1 MAGKNLYRYPLT
13 SFTDKTDYLQINIV
27 DYAPIG
33 RSGTKTETRTQV
45 TGKDTDG
52 NPTIEEGKGF
62 QLKGTSLTGTPGARR
77 NTKKPRETILLPIPS
92 NISDTN
98 ASSFGDSRL
107 NSIAGAAAAGV
118 VNAIGTGEDF
128 INAEGG
134 VDLQGGLNALGNVAG
149 RALSNVTDAAG
160 GPGGVQRFVSR
171 FFASAALSQVNV
183 NLTPDQ
189 ILARTEGKILNP
201 NLELLFNGPTLRTF
215 RFSFKFNPRSEEE
228 SKEVKGI
235 IRCLKRNSAPKVSS
249 AGDTINS
256 TFLRTPSVF
265 ELTYKQ
271 GTSPHSFLN
280 RFKQCFLESVSVNY
294 TGSNTYATYDDGTPV
309 SMIMN
314 LTFKEI
320 EPIYDIDYNSYSGPY
335 APGQDP
341 ATPGGVGY

>member
-13 SFTDKTDYLQINIV
+13 SFTDTTDYLQINIV
-27 DYAPIG
+27 DYVPIG
-33 RSGTKTETRTQV
+33 KAGTKTETRTQV
-45 TGKDTDG
+45 TKEDGEGNTTQGKG
-52 NPTIEEGKGF
+52 QGF
-62 QLKGTSLTGTPGARR
+62 QLENTSLTGTPGARR

-107 NSIAGAAAAGV
+107 NSIAGAAAGGV
-118 VNAIGTGEDF
+118 VNAIGTGKDF
-128 INAEGG
+128 INSDG
-134 VDLQGGLNALGNVAG
+134 VDIQNGLNAFKNVAG
-149 RALSNVTDAAG
+149 KALSNVTDAAG
-160 GPGGVQRFVSR
+160 GLSGVQGFVSR

-189 ILARTEGKILNP
+189 ILARTSGEILNP

-215 RFSFKFNPRSEEE
+215 RFSFKFNPRSKKE
-228 SKEVKGI
+228 SDEVKGI
-235 IRCLKRNSAPKVSS
+235 IRCLKRNSAPKVEGASV
-249 AGDTINS
+249 AN
-256 TFLRTPSVF
+256 TFLKTPSVF

-271 GTSPHSFLN
+271 GTDPHSFLN

-320 EPIYDIDYNSYSGPY
+320 EPIYDIDYDEYTGPY
-335 APGQDP
+335 APGKDP
-341 ATPGGVGY
+341 GTGVGY

>member
-13 SFTDKTDYLQINIV
+13 SFTDTTDYLQINIV
-27 DYAPIG
+27 DYVPIG
-33 RSGTKTETRTQV
+33 KAGTVTETKTQV
-45 TGKDTDG
+45 TGKDADG
-52 NPTIEEGKGF
+52 NPKIEEGRGF

-118 VNAIGTGEDF
+118 INTIGTGEDF

-134 VDLQGGLNALGNVAG
+134 VDITGGLQSFQNAVGNAF
-149 RALSNVTDAAG
+149 SNATTAAG
-160 GPGGVQRFVSR
+160 GLSGVQGFVSR
-171 FFASAALSQVNV
+171 FFASAALSQINV
-183 NLTPDQ
+183 NLTADQ
-189 ILARTEGKILNP
+189 ILARTTGEILNP

-228 SKEVKGI
+228 SREVKGI
-235 IRCLKRNSAPKVSS
+235 IRCLKINSAPKVQGAS
-249 AGDTINS
+249 IKN
-256 TFLRTPSVF
+256 TFLKTPSVF

-271 GTSPHSFLN
+271 GTAPHQFLN

-294 TGSNTYATYDDGTPV
+294 TGSNGYATYDDGTPV
-309 SMIMN
+309 SMIMT

-320 EPIYDIDYNSYSGPY
+320 EPIYDIDYNPYSGPY

>member
-13 SFTDKTDYLQINIV
+13 SFTDTTDYLQINIV
-27 DYAPIG
+27 DYVPIG
-33 RSGTKTETRTQV
+33 KSGTVTKTKTQV

-52 NPTIEEGKGF
+52 NPTIKEGKGF
-62 QLKGTSLTGTPGARR
+62 QLEKTSLTGTPGARK

-98 ASSFGDSRL
+98 ASSFGDSKL
-107 NSIAGAAAAGV
+107 NSIAGAAAAGLI
-118 VNAIGTGEDF
+118 NAIGTGKDF
-128 INAEGG
+128 INSDGG
-134 VDLQGGLNALGNVAG
+134 VDLQGGLTSFQNVVGNAF
-149 RALSNVTDAAG
+149 SNATTAAG
-160 GPGGVQRFVSR
+160 GTTGIQGFVSR
-171 FFASAALSQVNV
+171 FFASAALSQINV

-189 ILARTEGKILNP
+189 ILARTTGEILNP

-215 RFSFKFNPRSEEE
+215 RFSFKFNPRSADE

-249 AGDTINS
+249 AGDIINS

-320 EPIYDIDYNSYSGPY
+320 EPIYDIDYQGYTGYGP
-335 APGQDP
+335 PGPDS
-341 ATPGGVGY
+341 AVGGVGY

>member
-13 SFTDKTDYLQINIV
+13 SFTDTTDYLQINIV
-27 DYAPIG
+27 DYVPIG
-33 RSGTKTETRTQV
+33 RSGTETETKTNF
-45 TGKDTDG
+45 GKDDKG
-52 NPTIEEGKGF
+52 NALGGQGN
-62 QLKGTSLTGTPGARR
+62 QLVGTTLTGTPGARR

-118 VNAIGTGEDF
+118 VNAIGTGKDF
-128 INAEGG
+128 INAEG

>member
-13 SFTDKTDYLQINIV
+13 SFTDTTDYLQINIV
-27 DYAPIG
+27 DYVPIG
-33 RSGTKTETRTQV
+33 KAGTKTETRTQV
-45 TGKDTDG
+45 TKEDGEGNTTQGKG
-52 NPTIEEGKGF
+52 QGF
-62 QLKGTSLTGTPGARR
+62 QLENTSLTGTPGARR

-98 ASSFGDSRL
+98 ASSFGNSRL
-107 NSIAGAAAAGV
+107 NSIAGAAAGGV
-118 VNAIGTGEDF
+118 VNAIGTGKDF
-128 INAEGG
+128 INSDG
-134 VDLQGGLNALGNVAG
+134 VDIQNGLNAFKNVAG
-149 RALSNVTDAAG
+149 KALSNVTDAAG
-160 GPGGVQRFVSR
+160 GLSGVQGFVSR

-189 ILARTEGKILNP
+189 ILARTSGEILNP

-215 RFSFKFNPRSEEE
+215 RFSFKFNPRSKKE
-228 SKEVKGI
+228 SDEVKGI
-235 IRCLKRNSAPKVSS
+235 IRCLKRNSAPKVEGASV
-249 AGDTINS
+249 AN
-256 TFLRTPSVF
+256 TFLKTPSVF

-271 GTSPHSFLN
+271 GTDPHSFLN

-309 SMIMN
+309 SMIMT

-320 EPIYDIDYNSYSGPY
+320 EPIYDIDYNPYSGPY

>member
-27 DYAPIG
+27 DYVPIG
-33 RSGTKTETRTQV
+33 KAGTVTETKTILGEDD
-45 TGKDTDG
+45 KG
-52 NPTIEEGKGF
+52 NVKFGEGN
-62 QLKGTSLTGTPGARR
+62 QLAGTTLTGTPGARR

-118 VNAIGTGEDF
+118 VNAIGTGKDF
-128 INAEGG
+128 VDNKGNA
-134 VDLQGGLNALGNVAG
+134 DITGGLNSFQNAVGSAF
-149 RALSNVTDAAG
+149 SNATTAAG
-160 GPGGVQRFVSR
+160 GLDGIQGFVSR
-171 FFASAALSQVNV
+171 FFASAALSQINV

-189 ILARTEGKILNP
+189 ILARTTGEILNP

-228 SKEVKGI
+228 SKEIKGI
-235 IRCLKRNSAPKVSS
+235 IRCLKRNSAPKVQGAS
-249 AGDTINS
+249 IEN
-256 TFLRTPSVF
+256 TFLKTPSVF

-271 GTSPHSFLN
+271 GTAPHSFLN

-294 TGSNTYATYDDGTPV
+294 TGSNGYATYDDGTPV

>member
-33 RSGTKTETRTQV
+33 KAGTV
-45 TGKDTDG
+45 TDTPTNFGKDDKENALGGQG
-52 NPTIEEGKGF
+52 N
-62 QLKGTSLTGTPGARR
+62 QLKGTTLTGTPGARR

-118 VNAIGTGEDF
+118 VNAIGTGKDF
-128 INAEGG
+128 INSDG

-160 GPGGVQRFVSR
+160 GTTGIQGFVSR

-189 ILARTEGKILNP
+189 ILARTQGEILNP

-215 RFSFKFNPRSEEE
+215 RFSFKFNPRSKKE
-228 SKEVKGI
+228 SDEVKGI
-235 IRCLKRNSAPKVSS
+235 IRCLKRNSAPKVQGAS
-249 AGDTINS
+249 IEN
-256 TFLRTPSVF
+256 TFLKTPSVF

-271 GTSPHSFLN
+271 GTAPHSFLN

-320 EPIYDIDYNSYSGPY
+320 EPIYDIDYQGYTGYGP
-335 APGQDP
+335 PGPDS
-341 ATPGGVGY
+341 AVGGVGY

>member
-13 SFTDKTDYLQINIV
+13 SFTDTTDYLQINIV
-27 DYAPIG
+27 DYVPIG
-33 RSGTKTETRTQV
+33 KAGTVTETKTILGEDDKGNVKFGEGNQL
-45 TGKDTDG
+45 TGT
-52 NPTIEEGKGF
+52 T
-62 QLKGTSLTGTPGARR
+62 LTGTPGARR

-118 VNAIGTGEDF
+118 VNAIGTGKDF
-128 INAEGG
+128 INSDGG
-134 VDLQGGLNALGNVAG
+134 VDLQGGLNSFQNVVGNAF
-149 RALSNVTDAAG
+149 SNATTAAG
-160 GPGGVQRFVSR
+160 GTTGIQGFVSR
-171 FFASAALSQVNV
+171 FFASAALSQINV

-189 ILARTEGKILNP
+189 ILARTTGEILNP

-215 RFSFKFNPRSEEE
+215 RFSFKFNPRNKPEAD
-228 SKEVKGI
+228 EVKGI

-265 ELTYKQ
+265 ELTYKK

-320 EPIYDIDYNSYSGPY
+320 EPIYNIDYSSTEPGPL
-335 APGQDP
+335 ANPDRAFKPQ
-341 ATPGGVGY
+341 GVGY

>member
-27 DYAPIG
+27 DYVPIG
-33 RSGTKTETRTQV
+33 RSGAKTETRTQV

-62 QLKGTSLTGTPGARR
+62 QLEGTSLTGTPGARR

-118 VNAIGTGEDF
+118 VNAIGTGKDF
-128 INAEGG
+128 INAEG
-134 VDLQGGLNALGNVAG
+134 VDLQGGVNSLGNVSG
-149 RALSNVTDAAG
+149 KALSNVTDAAG
-160 GPGGVQRFVSR
+160 GTTGIQGFVSR

-189 ILARTEGKILNP
+189 ILARTSGEILNP

-215 RFSFKFNPRSEEE
+215 RFSFKFNPRNVDEA
-228 SKEVKGI
+228 KEVKGI
-235 IRCLKRNSAPKVSS
+235 IRCLKRNSAPKVQGAS
-249 AGDTINS
+249 IEN
-256 TFLRTPSVF
+256 TFLKTPSVF

-271 GTSPHSFLN
+271 GTAPHSFLN

-320 EPIYDIDYNSYSGPY
+320 EPIYDIDYGTGPI
-335 APGQDP
+335 ANANLFTP
-341 ATPGGVGY
+341 TPGGVGY